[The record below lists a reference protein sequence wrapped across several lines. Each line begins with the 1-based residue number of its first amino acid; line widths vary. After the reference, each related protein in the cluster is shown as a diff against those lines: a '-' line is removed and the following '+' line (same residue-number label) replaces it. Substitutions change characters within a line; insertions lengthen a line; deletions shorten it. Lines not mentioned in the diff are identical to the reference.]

1 MLNFSISGEGNAI
14 VFLHGF
20 LESNSMW
27 DYLALEEL
35 NFQKIFI
42 ELPGHGQSALT
53 DDSDNPSL
61 NFYANEVQEVLSF
74 LKIEKFSIVGH
85 SLGAYVALILKEN
98 NLGCQKVV
106 LLNSNF
112 WADSEQKKKDRLRV
126 AEIAF
131 KAKKVFINE
140 AIPNL
145 FGQVELFRNEIEALK
160 EEAMKIE
167 SESIA
172 YAALAMRQ
180 RKDYTQMIAENP
192 SDFFIIHGDLDRLV
206 TTEFLL
212 EQTREVFKENLENQ
226 VLVIQEAGHMAHIET
241 SEEVIELLSKI
252 FNSSN

>member
-1 MLNFSISGEGNAI
+1 MLNFSVSGEGNAI

-27 DYLALEEL
+27 DYLSLEQF
-35 NFQKIFI
+35 NFQKIYI

-53 DDSDNPSL
+53 DDFDNPSL

-85 SLGAYVALILKEN
+85 SLGAYIALILKEH

-126 AEIAF
+126 ADIAF

-145 FGQVELFRNEIEALK
+145 FGQVELFRDEIEVLK

-167 SESIA
+167 PESIA

-192 SDFFIIHGDLDRLV
+192 SDFYIIHGDLDRLV

-212 EQTREVFKENLENQ
+212 EQTNGIFKENVENQ
-226 VLVIQEAGHMAHIET
+226 VIVIQDAGHMGHIET
-241 SEEVIELLSKI
+241 SEAIVEIFTKI
-252 FNSSN
+252 FIKFP

>member
-1 MLNFSISGEGNAI
+1 MLNFSVSGEGNAI

-53 DDSDNPSL
+53 DDSENPSL

-85 SLGAYVALILKEN
+85 SLGAYVALILKEH

-112 WADSEQKKKDRLRV
+112 WADNEQKKKDRLRV

-145 FGQVELFRNEIEALK
+145 FGQVELFQNAIQVLK

-167 SESIA
+167 PESIA
-172 YAALAMRQ
+172 YAALAMRH
-180 RKDYTQMIAENP
+180 RKDYSHMIAENP
-192 SDFFIIHGDLDRLV
+192 SDYFIIHGALDRLV
-206 TTEFLL
+206 TTEFLT
-212 EQTREVFKENLENQ
+212 QQSKTIFKEELTNHLF
-226 VLVIQEAGHMAHIET
+226 IITKAGHMAHIET
-241 SEEVIELLSKI
+241 SKVVMELLNRI
-252 FNSSN
+252 FE

>member
-1 MLNFSISGEGNAI
+1 MLHYSIEGEGETL

-53 DDSDNPSL
+53 DDSENPSL
-61 NFYANEVQEVLSF
+61 SFYANEVQEVLSF

-85 SLGAYVALILKEN
+85 SLGAYIALILKEH

-140 AIPNL
+140 AVPNL

-160 EEAMKIE
+160 EEAMKIKP
-167 SESIA
+167 ESIA

-212 EQTREVFKENLENQ
+212 EQTRDIFKEILKNQ
-226 VLVIQEAGHMAHIET
+226 VAIIQEAGHMSHIE
-241 SEEVIELLSKI
+241 SSREVIKI
-252 FNSSN
+252 LTYCFRTL

>member
-1 MLNFSISGEGNAI
+1 LLNFSVSGEGSAI

-27 DYLALEEL
+27 DYLALEQL
-35 NFQKIFI
+35 NFQKIVI
-42 ELPGHGQSALT
+42 ELPGHGQSVLK
-53 DDSDNPSL
+53 DDSEQPSL

-85 SLGAYVALILKEN
+85 SLGAYVALILKEQN
-98 NLGCQKVV
+98 VGCQKVV

-145 FGQVELFRNEIEALK
+145 FGQVELFQNEIQVLK

-167 SESIA
+167 PESIA
-172 YAALAMRQ
+172 YAALAMRE
-180 RKDYTQMIAENP
+180 RKDYSEMIAENP
-192 SDFFIIHGDLDRLV
+192 TDYFIIHGDLDRLV
-206 TTEFLL
+206 TTEFLT
-212 EQTREVFKENLENQ
+212 EQTKPIFKEELANHLF
-226 VLVIQEAGHMAHIET
+226 IIKEAGHMAHIET
-241 SEEVIELLSKI
+241 SEIVVRFLKMI
-252 FNSSN
+252 FG

>member
-1 MLNFSISGEGNAI
+1 MLNFSVSGEGNAI

-27 DYLALEEL
+27 DYLSLEQF
-35 NFQKIFI
+35 NFQKIYI

-85 SLGAYVALILKEN
+85 SLGAYIALILKEH

-126 AEIAF
+126 ADIAF

-145 FGQVELFRNEIEALK
+145 FGQVELFRDEIEVLK

-167 SESIA
+167 PESIA

-192 SDFFIIHGDLDRLV
+192 SDFYIIHGDLDRLV

-212 EQTREVFKENLENQ
+212 EQTNGIFKENVENQ
-226 VLVIQEAGHMAHIET
+226 VIVIQNAGHMGHIET
-241 SEEVIELLSKI
+241 SEAIVEIFTKI
-252 FNSSN
+252 FIKFP

>member
-1 MLNFSISGEGNAI
+1 
-14 VFLHGF
+14 
-20 LESNSMW
+20 MW
-27 DYLALEEL
+27 DHLALEQL

-53 DDSDNPSL
+53 DDSENPSL

-85 SLGAYVALILKEN
+85 SLGAYVALILKEH

-112 WADSEQKKKDRLRV
+112 WADNEQKKKDRLRV
-126 AEIAF
+126 ADIAF

-145 FGQVELFRNEIEALK
+145 FGQVNLFQNEIEVLK
-160 EEAMKIE
+160 EEAIKIE
-167 SESIA
+167 PESIA

-180 RKDYTQMIAENP
+180 RKDYTQMITENP
-192 SDFFIIHGDLDRLV
+192 SDFFIIHGNLDRLV

-212 EQTREVFKENLENQ
+212 EQASGIFKENLESQ
-226 VLVIQEAGHMAHIET
+226 VIVIQDAGHMGHIET
-241 SEEVIELLSKI
+241 SEAIVEIFTKI
-252 FNSSN
+252 FIKFP